1 MRKYIIKWS
10 IIRKVYG
17 KTKIDRFPLYLTEK
31 LNLIKYFDDI
41 RLINKKSEFI
51 NHCRHQ
57 NKFKSLKRN
66 DSID

>member
-51 NHCRHQ
+51 NHFRHQ
-57 NKFKSLKRN
+57 NKLKSLKRN